1 MIDSIIFDFDGVI
14 VDSVDIKT
22 EAFVTLYGAYPDCIK
37 NKVRLHHLENAGISR
52 YKKIYFYQKSLIQED
67 CSEDT
72 INQLAQKF
80 SDIVVEKV
88 IDSKYVPGAYE
99 FIKNNHEKIDL
110 HIATGTPQGEI
121 ELILTKRNI
130 VQFFKSIYGTPLSK
144 TEIIR
149 KVLKKY
155 NYNENKVL
163 FIGDAM
169 SDYIGANNNNIRFLG
184 RVESGAD
191 SIFPIDQIIVN
202 DLHKLKDFLKTL

>member
-121 ELILTKRNI
+121 E
-130 VQFFKSIYGTPLSK
+130 
-144 TEIIR
+144 
-149 KVLKKY
+149 
-155 NYNENKVL
+155 
-163 FIGDAM
+163 
-169 SDYIGANNNNIRFLG
+169 
-184 RVESGAD
+184 
-191 SIFPIDQIIVN
+191 
-202 DLHKLKDFLKTL
+202 